1 MGVKILLLVF
11 LSVSILS
18 CSKNERKGA
27 FFHCFVCYR
36 SNYGAMKR
44 LGVGTDEKE

>member
-11 LSVSILS
+11 LNVSILS

-27 FFHCFVCYR
+27 FFHCLVSYR
-36 SNYGAMKR
+36 SNCGPVKR
-44 LGVGTDEKE
+44 LGGGA